1 MTRSAEA
8 GKPGR
13 FIGAGI
19 PMKTNRILVAGKGTY
34 IADIDIPGTLH
45 MAVVRSPYAHA
56 FVFDEATGAVHVAKV
71 PSTPQ
76 NPDLAVLDSIA
87 AAGLDPRELTLIT
100 HGTTVATNA
109 LITRRLP
116 RAAMITTRG
125 FHDVVEIRDGT
136 KNELWDAYGRGFFF
150 GASGAGGASRLRAFR
165 CHVLRADRRAHLGEQ
180 PLRLAQLALTSRRIA
195 SELRQPGA
203 LDVDERREGARAG
216 DLHER
221 RRLVQR
227 GADSW
232 RRIGTLGREKAASV
246 SEVRAC
252 LRQRSTEASG
262 QGEGGFGRGE
272 GRRGVPGAE
281 LCLGEKGGRV
291 RLDQGRRVQLTEGC
305 EDRRQRLDRFMPP
318 AVCDICVPE
327 RAERERTQ
335 PFAAAGFGALDRP
348 ARVHQRLLGLAQEL
362 ARHHLA
368 ELGER
373 QQIAI
378 PPFARQL
385 DRLLHRSG
393 TVRGA
398 AEIGERVAALDEQQ
412 AVRALAWLAL
422 QLGAAAAEHQRLV
435 ARRERF
441 PQASCDDE
449 GSRQRHASQ
458 EAKKRTTRP
467 VGEPKALP
475 EMDVRLVNPARKRER
490 VGIDVEEPYARPRIF
505 QPRRPRHA
513 LGEERRGVLTGADG
527 DAADEVPARA
537 HVERERLLGLRGR
550 RQKLAYPPPVAYHL
564 TPITHGEPV
573 RGTLVPAG
581 SHEGLART
589 LPVMGQECRALRE
602 PIGIQG
608 LDGARDRAMSP
619 RTPLGELRV
628 VGDLLRQR
636 VLEGV
641 LDLRIEGRLE
651 QELARNERPDGG
663 GELVLREIR
672 DAPQHRIR
680 QLAADHRRGLEHGFL
695 ALRQPVDASRQDGL
709 DRGRDR
715 ELLHGSHEP
724 IGAPRPDQGFRLDE
738 RLHHLLDEEGIS
750 AGALGET
757 LGQWHDRRIAAEQI
771 TQQLGESLGAE
782 GLERELPI
790 LWALHPRRAVAGA
803 ECRQPERR
811 RVRSELFECGEH
823 RVTCRVEP
831 V

>member
-1 MTRSAEA
+1 MPTRGRKTSIGSSSGRTSPDMTRSAEA

-76 NPDLAVLDSIA
+76 NPDLAVLASIA
-87 AAGLDPRELTLIT
+87 AAGLAPRELTLIT

-291 RLDQGRRVQLTEGC
+291 RLDQGRRVQLTEGG

-318 AVCDICVPE
+318 AVCDIGVPE

-348 ARVHQRLLGLAQEL
+348 ARV
-362 ARHHLA
+362 
-368 ELGER
+368 
-373 QQIAI
+373 
-378 PPFARQL
+378 
-385 DRLLHRSG
+385 
-393 TVRGA
+393 
-398 AEIGERVAALDEQQ
+398 
-412 AVRALAWLAL
+412 
-422 QLGAAAAEHQRLV
+422 HQRLV

-467 VGEPKALP
+467 VGEPEALP
-475 EMDVRLVNPARKRER
+475 EMDVRLVHPARKRER

-527 DAADEVPARA
+527 DAVDEVPARA
-537 HVERERLLGLRGR
+537 HVERERLLGLRR
-550 RQKLAYPPPVAYHL
+550 SRQKLAYPPPVAHHL

-573 RGTLVPAG
+573 RGALVPAG

-608 LDGARDRAMSP
+608 LDGARDCAMSP

-651 QELARNERPDGG
+651 QELARNE
-663 GELVLREIR
+663 
-672 DAPQHRIR
+672 
-680 QLAADHRRGLEHGFL
+680 
-695 ALRQPVDASRQDGL
+695 
-709 DRGRDR
+709 DRK
-715 ELLHGSHEP
+715 S
-724 IGAPRPDQGFRLDE
+724 
-738 RLHHLLDEEGIS
+738 
-750 AGALGET
+750 
-757 LGQWHDRRIAAEQI
+757 
-771 TQQLGESLGAE
+771 
-782 GLERELPI
+782 
-790 LWALHPRRAVAGA
+790 V
-803 ECRQPERR
+803 
-811 RVRSELFECGEH
+811 V
-823 RVTCRVEP
+823 
-831 V
+831 